1 MALNELKVKSAKP
14 RDKEYML
21 GDGHGL
27 WLLVK
32 PDGKKYWRLRYWVG
46 DKERKI
52 SLGVYP
58 TVGLKDARVK
68 RDELFKIRDR
78 GDDPAE
84 VLNAK
89 KNEQDL
95 TFESIAREWIDKQ
108 LKGVMT
114 KKYVRGVTNRLRDH
128 VFPIIG
134 DKNIKEITAPQIL
147 DMLRRVEEQEKN
159 YTAHRVSQYCSR
171 VFRYAIATGRAE
183 RDPVADL
190 RGALKPC
197 RTKHRAAIINV
208 EQIKQLLLAM
218 KNFIG
223 TEVVKSAVWFSAYT
237 FCRPGEIR
245 MAEWSEINFD
255 ACEWRIPAEKMKMRR
270 PHIVPLAAQVVKLLK
285 DLQPIT
291 GRGRYIFPNLR
302 AKTGNQPM
310 SANAVLYA
318 IRRMGFSNEEM
329 TAHGFRGMA
338 STRLNEMGW
347 PPDVIERQLAHVEQN
362 SVRAA
367 YNHAEYLSERRK
379 MMQVW
384 ADYLDGLAKS

>member
-1 MALNELKVKSAKP
+1 MALTELGVKSAKP

-21 GDGHGL
+21 GDGRGL

-58 TVGLKDARVK
+58 IVGLKDARNK
-68 RDELFKIRDR
+68 RDELFKIREN
-78 GDDPAE
+78 GDDPVE
-84 VLNAK
+84 ILNSK
-89 KNEQDL
+89 KETVNL
-95 TFESIAREWIDKQ
+95 SFENIAHEWIDKQ
-108 LKGVMT
+108 LKDVTT
-114 KKYVRGVTNRLRDH
+114 KRHVRAVTNRLRDY

-134 DKNIKEITAPQIL
+134 NKNIKEITAPQIL
-147 DMLRRVEEQEKN
+147 EVLRKIEEQERN
-159 YTAHRVSQYCSR
+159 YTAHQVSQYCSR

-197 RTKHRAAIINV
+197 KTKHRAAIINV

-255 ACEWRIPAEKMKMRR
+255 EAEWRIPAEKMKMRR
-270 PHIVPLAAQVVKLLK
+270 PHIVPLAPQVVKLLK

-310 SANAVLYA
+310 STNAVLYA

-367 YNHAEYLSERRK
+367 YNHAEYLQERRK
-379 MMQVW
+379 MMQAW
-384 ADYLDGLAKS
+384 ADYLDELAKS

>member
-1 MALNELKVKSAKP
+1 MALTELGVKSAKP

-58 TVGLKDARVK
+58 IVGLKDARAK
-68 RDELFKIRDR
+68 RDELFKMRDK
-78 GDDPAE
+78 GNDPAE

-89 KNEQDL
+89 KDAENL
-95 TFESIAREWIDKQ
+95 SFEFIARDWINKQ
-108 LKGVMT
+108 LE
-114 KKYVRGVTNRLRDH
+114 GVTTKRHIRAVRNRLRDY
-128 VFPIIG
+128 VFPKLG

-147 DMLRRVEEQEKN
+147 DILRHIEEQEKI
-159 YTAHRVSQYCSR
+159 YTAHQVSQYCSR

-190 RGALKPC
+190 RGALKPSK
-197 RTKHRAAIINV
+197 TKHRAAIIDV
-208 EQIKQLLLAM
+208 EKIKQLLLAM
-218 KNFIG
+218 KNFTG
-223 TEVVKSAVWFSAYT
+223 TEAVRAALWFSAYT

-245 MAEWSEINFD
+245 QAEWSEINFD

-270 PHIVPLAAQVVKLLK
+270 QHIVPLAPQVIKLLK
-285 DLQPIT
+285 DLQQVT

-302 AKTGNQPM
+302 SNKGTQPM
-310 SANAVLYA
+310 SSNAVLYA

-367 YNHAEYLSERRK
+367 YDHAEYLSERRK
-379 MMQVW
+379 MMQAW
-384 ADYLDGLAKS
+384 ADYLDELAKS

>member
-1 MALNELKVKSAKP
+1 MALTELGVKSAKP

-21 GDGHGL
+21 GDGRGL

-58 TVGLKDARVK
+58 TVGLKDARAK
-68 RDELFKIRDR
+68 RDELCKIRDK

-89 KNEQDL
+89 KNEVNL
-95 TFESIAREWIDKQ
+95 SFEFIAREWIDKQ
-108 LKGVMT
+108 LE
-114 KKYVRGVTNRLRDH
+114 GVTTKRHVRSVANRLRDY
-128 VFPIIG
+128 VFPRIG

-147 DMLRRVEEQEKN
+147 DILRKIEEQEKI
-159 YTAHRVSQYCSR
+159 YTAHQVSQYCSR

-197 RTKHRAAIINV
+197 KTKHRAAIINV
-208 EQIKQLLLAM
+208 EEIKQLLLAM

-223 TEVVKSAVWFSAYT
+223 TEVVKAAVWFSAYT

-245 MAEWSEINFD
+245 QAEWSEINFE
-255 ACEWRIPAEKMKMRR
+255 ACEWRIPAEKMKARR
-270 PHIVPLAAQVVKLLK
+270 IHIVPLAPQVIQLLK

-310 SANAVLYA
+310 SENAVLYA

-347 PPDVIERQLAHVEQN
+347 PPDVIERQLAHVEGN

-367 YNHAEYLSERRK
+367 YNHAEYLAERRK
-379 MMQVW
+379 MMQAW
-384 ADYLDGLAKS
+384 ADYLDELCYN